1 MVNYSGLSRFELIKI
16 RDYYMTI
23 RHLVLSLLTVSV
35 LSCAHGENVE
45 IDFHYEGNN
54 RADFS
59 KLKGS
64 LQIAE
69 FFDERQV
76 EDPKLITSKPFGNN
90 EGGYYAEVAL
100 TQIIQTA
107 FQQGFEASAAVL
119 VDADPDFIITGSI
132 LAIDATTVDRAGVE
146 NIQITF
152 RTKLE
157 LRAQGR
163 IAWQTTLFGRGRA
176 PTEEGVVPAVKEA
189 LLRTVGELIAD
200 DYFKMEII

>member
-1 MVNYSGLSRFELIKI
+1 
-16 RDYYMTI
+16 MTI
-23 RHLVLSLLTVSV
+23 THLVLSLLTVSV

-45 IDFHYEGNN
+45 IDFNYEGNN
-54 RADFS
+54 RGDFS

-64 LQIAE
+64 LQISE

-76 EDPKLITSKPFGNN
+76 EDAKLITSNSFGNN
-90 EGGYYAEVAL
+90 EGGYYAEAAL
-100 TQIIQTA
+100 TQIIQAA
-107 FQQGFEASAAVL
+107 FQQGFEASGAVL
-119 VDADPDFIITGSI
+119 VDADADADADFIITGSI
-132 LAIDATTVDRAGVE
+132 LAIDAITLDRAGVE

-157 LRAQGR
+157 LRTQGR

-176 PTEEGVVPAVKEA
+176 PTLEGVVPAVKEA
-189 LLRTVGELIAD
+189 LSRTVGELIAD